1 MLRKT
6 CFHNVRLLKS
16 LGAKLSLID
25 ARHVMTQSSSSSV
38 KATGDI
44 SSVFP
49 SLSGAA
55 IAPLPPRFADLKSH
69 LIASNEERLRES
81 WNDLLSSLKEEVE
94 VIKALGPAIVP
105 VIDFKD
111 LGNVEK
117 RTIFRDQLHKRGVA
131 VVRGVVSEKE
141 ALAWK
146 ELAKRYIKTNP
157 STRGRSAS
165 FLSVVQ
171 LPVTLYGK

>member
-1 MLRKT
+1 M
-6 CFHNVRLLKS
+6 N
-16 LGAKLSLID
+16 
-25 ARHVMTQSSSSSV
+25 ARHVMTQSTSSSV

-55 IAPLPPRFADLKSH
+55 IAPLPPRFAALKSH
-69 LIASNEERLRES
+69 LIAGNEERLRES

-105 VIDFKD
+105 VLDFKD
-111 LGNVEK
+111 LGNMEK

-131 VVRGVVSEKE
+131 VIRGVVSEKE
-141 ALAWK
+141 ALGWK
-146 ELAKRYIKTNP
+146 ELARRYIKTNP
-157 STRGRSAS
+157 STRGRPPA
-165 FLSVVQ
+165 FFR
-171 LPVTLYGK
+171 